1 MENFKNEA
9 EIIMTLERPLIELD
23 GAALLAMFK
32 QAEFIAKQALDV
44 VDQESFQAR
53 LLWET
58 ARHMVTQAELEWAN
72 RN

>member
-1 MENFKNEA
+1 MEKFENDA
-9 EIIMTLERPLIELD
+9 GIILTLERPLIELD
-23 GAALLAMFK
+23 GEALLAVFK
-32 QAEFIAKQALDV
+32 QAEFIARQALDV

-58 ARHMVTQAELEWAN
+58 AKHMVTQAELERAS